1 MGSVEDIIAQKKAII
16 KEYKEIFEELKTEYL
31 NIRNLIKTTNERCS
45 KILKNITNKKGL
57 LATFTL
63 KHQKEKLIALS
74 KNLEKYNKMAM
85 ETRDKIIEM
94 ENKLEYE
101 NDQLKD
107 LYVVYNK
114 QTDKEKER

>member
-1 MGSVEDIIAQKKAII
+1 MSAIEDVIQQKKAII
-16 KEYKEIFEELKTEYL
+16 KEYKKTFEKLKTEYL
-31 NIRNLIKTTNERCS
+31 NIRNLIKTTNERCN
-45 KILKNITNKKGL
+45 KILKNLTNKKGL
-57 LATFTL
+57 IATFTL

-85 ETRDKIIEM
+85 EIRDKIIDI
-94 ENKLEYE
+94 ENKLEFE

-114 QTDKEKER
+114 QTDKEMEK